1 MTAPTPARPES
12 KPSLRPLI
20 FVLLG
25 LVAVVVV
32 LRLVWQEPQ
41 APEGRRVGNTCP
53 EVAGFDVDDK
63 SIKLSDHKGKVVLIS
78 FWATWCPPCQQQI
91 PHEVEMVNT
100 VYKDR
105 PFQILGVALDK
116 ADTLKEYFKRRPLP
130 WPNIVGEDR
139 MLSRAWGVEGIP
151 AAILVDHKGVIQNTW
166 IQGTNPDAVWTAV
179 DRLVKAAEQK

>member
-1 MTAPTPARPES
+1 MSTPTPTTS

-25 LVAVVVV
+25 LVGVVVA
-32 LRLVWQEPQ
+32 LRLMWHEPQ
-41 APEGRRVGNTCP
+41 PPEGRRVGNTCP

-63 SIKLSDHKGKVVLIS
+63 PVKLSDFKGKVVLIS
-78 FWATWCPPCQQQI
+78 FWATWCPPCQKQI
-91 PHEVEMVNT
+91 PHEIEMVNT

-105 PFQILGVALDK
+105 PFAILGVALDS

-130 WPNIVGEDR
+130 WRNIVGEDR
-139 MLSRAWGVEGIP
+139 VLSRAWGVNGIP

-166 IQGTNPDAVWTAV
+166 IEGTHPDAVWSAV
-179 DRLVKAAEQK
+179 DRLVKAAESP